1 MGRGGGLV
9 GRGAELAA
17 LDLVLSG
24 PSHLR
29 VVEIVGEPGIGKT
42 RLLAEL
48 RTRGQEAG
56 MVVLAG
62 RAGEY
67 EHRQPFRP
75 FVEALDD
82 QLGRLAAYQG
92 NAIDHT
98 VVARGAL
105 VFPALADLIADDPPQ
120 NIEAGRY
127 LVYRAASQLIARLAA
142 EKGLVLVLDDLHW
155 ADDATVELL
164 GHLLRH
170 PPQAPIV
177 LAVAYRPRQAPD
189 ALVAS
194 LTKAG
199 EEGLVERLELS
210 PLSREDAATF
220 VGPDVAPAR
229 QLGLYDASGGNPFY
243 LDALLRSGI
252 DLTTRTRDG
261 ELLTGELPATL
272 EAALRSELASA
283 TQDAQLVAHAAAVVG
298 DPFEIDIVAEA
309 AGLPDS
315 DVLGYLD
322 ELRSMDLVRPAD
334 GPRRMQFRHPL
345 VRHVTYHSA
354 PATFRVA
361 AHARIAKA
369 LERQGAPATARAH
382 HVERSAEPGDE
393 HGVDVL
399 VEAAR
404 ENMATAPTA
413 AAHWY
418 GAALERLS
426 ADPGHDQRR
435 AELSLA
441 RARAYAIAG
450 DMATARD
457 IADRLLD
464 QLPLRATPERMQA
477 VELLSLV
484 ARMLARPQQA
494 RELIR
499 RELAQVQAVDSLDLA
514 MLKLELGAAEI
525 LCANNVDS
533 ARLAAT
539 EAIQIARW
547 HGDRVLEAT
556 GAGMLSICGAVGR
569 RFDEARE
576 WYESAAALVDGLYD
590 SELARRLD
598 ALDWVAW
605 SAMALDRF
613 EDCLRYSSRALAI
626 AQSSGQSWVL
636 TYLLNSRTVALRML
650 GRIDEAEAAAESAM
664 EAAALSPS
672 DGMRSTVLT
681 QLCWIA
687 HWRGDVARAVE
698 LGRRSLEETAL
709 VGDHLSRPE
718 AIVAYT
724 AARFAAGDYGP
735 AGELVAALDLDG
747 DPTLDPF
754 TQSIA
759 YEMLT
764 AAEVARGNLDE
775 ASRWAAR
782 ADSVAHPALPRRT
795 GHASRARA
803 RVLIASGDFVQGA
816 EIAARAADSYA
827 RAGARYD
834 LGRAY
839 LLGAQAQLGVGAND
853 RAAPLLQRAL
863 ELAVAC
869 NALGLHEEAV
879 AEQRRLGGR
888 GVRRPATSGLLDLT
902 RREREIAELAAIGL
916 SSKEIATQLVISERT
931 VEAHLSHVYAKLG
944 VPSRA
949 ALAAVWPDRGASMA

>member
-9 GRGAELAA
+9 GRGAHLAA
-17 LDLVLSG
+17 LDQLLTGVTG
-24 PSHLR
+24 QERLR
-29 VVEIVGEPGIGKT
+29 VVEIVGEPGIGKS

-48 RTRGQEAG
+48 RTRAHRAG
-56 MVVLAG
+56 LTVVAG

-75 FVEALDD
+75 FVDALDD

-92 NAIDHT
+92 NAIDHA

-105 VFPALADLIADDPPQ
+105 VFPALADLIADDPP
-120 NIEAGRY
+120 ETVEVERY
-127 LVYRAASQLIARLAA
+127 LVHRAAVQLIARLA

-164 GHLLRH
+164 AHLLRH
-170 PPQAPIV
+170 APRAPIV

-189 ALVAS
+189 ALLSA
-194 LTKAG
+194 LARAA
-199 EEGLVERLELS
+199 EEGLVERYELV
-210 PLSREDAATF
+210 PLTSDEAAEL
-220 VGPDVAPAR
+220 VGPDVSPAR
-229 QLGLYDASGGNPFY
+229 ARSLYEASGGNPFY
-243 LDALLRSGI
+243 LDALVRSGI
-252 DLTTRTRDG
+252 QLTNEPRG
-261 ELLTGELPATL
+261 ELAGEVPATL

-283 TQDAQLVAHAAAVVG
+283 TQDAQLVAQAAAAVG

-309 AGLPDS
+309 AELPDS

-322 ELRSMDLVRPAD
+322 ELRAMDLVRPTD

-354 PATFRVA
+354 PAVFRVS

-404 ENMATAPTA
+404 ENMAKAPTA

-426 ADPGHDQRR
+426 ADPRHDQRR
-435 AELSLA
+435 SELCLA
-441 RARAYAIAG
+441 QARAYAVAG
-450 DMATARD
+450 DMRTARD

-464 QLPLRATPERMQA
+464 RLPLRASPERMQA

-499 RELAQVQAVDSLDLA
+499 RELAHVQEVDSLDLA
-514 MLKLELGAAEI
+514 VLKLELGAAEI
-525 LCANNVDS
+525 LCANNVDA
-533 ARLAAT
+533 ARIAAT
-539 EAIQIARW
+539 EALQIARW
-547 HGDRVLEAT
+547 HGDRVIEAT
-556 GAGMLSICGAVGR
+556 AAGILSICGSVAR

-576 WYESAAALVDGLYD
+576 WYETAAALVDGLYD
-590 SELARRLD
+590 AELARRPD
-598 ALDWVAW
+598 ALDWVAM
-605 SAMALDRF
+605 SAMSLDRF
-613 EDCLRYSSRALAI
+613 EDCLRYSGRELAI
-626 AQSSGQSWVL
+626 AQSSGQGWVL

-650 GRIDEAEAAAESAM
+650 GRIDEAEIAAESAM

-687 HWRGDVARAVE
+687 HWHGDLPLAID
-698 LGRRSLEETAL
+698 LGRRSIEEAAL

-724 AARFAAGDYGP
+724 AARFASGDYSS
-735 AGELVAALDLDG
+735 AEELIVALDLDG
-747 DPTLDPF
+747 EPTLDPF
-754 TQSIA
+754 TQAIA

-764 AAEVARGNLDE
+764 AAEVGRGRLAE
-775 ASRWAAR
+775 ADRWATR

-795 GHASRARA
+795 GHAARARA
-803 RVLIASGDFVQGA
+803 RVLIAGGDFVRGA
-816 EIAARAADSYA
+816 ELASVAADAYA
-827 RAGARYD
+827 RAGAKYD
-834 LGRAY
+834 LGRAC
-839 LLGAQAQLGVGAND
+839 LLGAQAHLDAGATD
-853 RAAPLLQRAL
+853 RAVPLLQRAI
-863 ELAVAC
+863 ELAIAC
-869 NALGLHEEAV
+869 GAQQLHDEAV
-879 AEQRRLGGR
+879 AEQRRIGARGGR
-888 GVRRPATSGLLDLT
+888 RAAPGGMAELT
-902 RREREIAELAAIGL
+902 RRERQIAELAAIGL
-916 SSKEIATQLVISERT
+916 ASKEIAAQLVISERT

-949 ALAAVWPDRGASMA
+949 ALAAVWPDRPSS